1 MALSDDDI
9 VVILRQEL
17 SRAVGW
23 ESDELSGNRKKAF
36 EYFYNEP
43 RGDEIAGRS
52 SIQSS
57 DVSDMVEAVMSNI
70 NPILTNETL
79 IQFEAAGEDDEESAT
94 LESEFTAYMI
104 GGQNA
109 GYLELTSAVKDSLML
124 RNGFIKVWVDET
136 KRTEK
141 FSEQDLQEF
150 QIQAILDESDL
161 EQTITIDSITDA
173 SEREKGLAGFD
184 VRFSRFIHKRELMV
198 ASIAPE
204 NIMTSPESDRQ
215 LISEHRFVAE
225 RKLLTQTELLE
236 MGYPQEA
243 VMDLPSY
250 DAETRVDSSAR
261 RQDSD
266 NTLTAADTSQRLIE
280 TYDIH
285 TMIDVKENGM
295 GSLWHFHLASS
306 ELLMKEQAEWIP
318 IATGS
323 PFIVAHRLYGQSI
336 YDKLRTIQDSK
347 THFLRQWHDNARVVN
362 NARLVYNPKETQ
374 ESDVMTSRPGGGI
387 RSKNPQ
393 NVVPL
398 QVSDMGPSIL
408 GALEYMDKIRS
419 ERGGASLDLNS
430 AELQLAGGN
439 IGEGGAERQISVK
452 EGLAAMMTATLA
464 NTLIRE
470 TFILTHKT
478 LRAHMPGEL
487 TAKVNGKW
495 VQTDPSQWP
504 ERRKVNVM
512 TGMSKGEKMQRL
524 AALNQVITTQV
535 SFLSQGQE
543 GELVA
548 KANIH
553 NAIMDWAR
561 AANLENPDQYWID
574 PTSEEAQAAAKG
586 KAEAAQAQQQAQQ
599 QAVQQQVEMQQQIF
613 AMSAQLDKY
622 KHDTDLMY
630 KWASDRLQ
638 SEIDEAKIVG
648 AATLELEKQQQ
659 IFDDRAAVS
668 NEAAN
673 AA

>member
-1 MALSDDDI
+1 MALKDSEI
-9 VVILRQEL
+9 VVILRQDL

-23 ESDELSGNRKKAF
+23 ESDELSGNRTKAF

-43 RGDEIAGRS
+43 RGDEIEGRS

-79 IQFEAAGEDDEESAT
+79 IQFEAAGEDDEQSAQ
-94 LESEFTAYMI
+94 LESDFTAYMI

-109 GYLELTSAVKDSLML
+109 GYLEVTSAVKDALML
-124 RNGFIKVWVDET
+124 KNGFLKVWVDET

-150 QIQAILDESDL
+150 QIQAILDEGDL

-173 SEREKGLAGFD
+173 SERDKELAGFD
-184 VRFSRFIHKRELMV
+184 VKFSRFIHRRELQV
-198 ASIAPE
+198 TAIAPE
-204 NIMTSPESDRQ
+204 NMMTSPESDRQ

-236 MGYPQEA
+236 MGYPKQT
-243 VMDLPSY
+243 VLDLPSY
-250 DAETRVDSSAR
+250 DSETNSDSSAR
-261 RQDSD
+261 RQDAD
-266 NTLTAADTSQRLIE
+266 NTLTAADDSQRLVE
-280 TYDIH
+280 TFDIH
-285 TMIDVKENGM
+285 AKIDVNEDGR
-295 GSLWHFHLASS
+295 GSLWHFHLASH
-306 ELLMKEQAEWIP
+306 ELLMKEEANWIP

-323 PFIVAHRLYGQSI
+323 PFIVPHRLYGQSI

-362 NARLVYNPKETQ
+362 NSRLVYNPKETQ

-398 QVSDMGPSIL
+398 VVSDMGPSIL
-408 GALEYMDKIRS
+408 GALEYMDKVRS

-439 IGEGGAERQISVK
+439 IGQGGAERQISVK

-470 TFILTHKT
+470 TFILVHRT

-543 GELVA
+543 GEIVS

-574 PTSEEAQAAAKG
+574 PTSEEAQAAAQQKQQ
-586 KAEAAQAQQQAQQ
+586 AAQAQQQAAAEAQQ
-599 QAVQQQVEMQQQIF
+599 QQIEMQQQIF
-613 AMSAQLDKY
+613 AMSGQLDKY
-622 KHDTDLMY
+622 KHDTDLMFQ
-630 KWASDRLQ
+630 WAKERL
-638 SEIDEAKIVG
+638 SAEIEEAKIVG
-648 AATLELEKQQQ
+648 EATLDLEKQQRV
-659 IFDDRAAVS
+659 FEDRAEVS
-668 NEAAN
+668 SEAAS